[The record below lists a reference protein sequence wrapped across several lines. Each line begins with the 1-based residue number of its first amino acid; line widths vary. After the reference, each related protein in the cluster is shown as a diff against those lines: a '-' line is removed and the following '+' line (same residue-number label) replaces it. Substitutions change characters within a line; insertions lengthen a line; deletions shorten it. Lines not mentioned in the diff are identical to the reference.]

1 MNLVSRISAG
11 TYFKGEIISP
21 NDLRIDGKFD
31 GHIVSEGKVVIGE
44 SAEVN
49 ASIVCVNADV
59 WGKTKGS
66 FTVKDIMSIKSDCSV
81 EGELKVRRLIVE
93 LGASF
98 NGTCKMITEQ
108 EYDKVAAEMLK
119 DSTSHRYNR
128 LPLLPSG
135 PGGFSRSWSCMTY
148 PTANVV
154 IFSGIQKLFQG
165 DAGDVRYCRRQKA

>member
-1 MNLVSRISAG
+1 MAKIEQAANVNLVSRISAG

-98 NGTCKMITEQ
+98 NGTCKMITE
-108 EYDKVAAEMLK
+108 EEFDKVVASEELAKVL
-119 DSTSHRYNR
+119 D
-128 LPLLPSG
+128 P
-135 PGGFSRSWSCMTY
+135 
-148 PTANVV
+148 A
-154 IFSGIQKLFQG
+154 QKQG
-165 DAGDVRYCRRQKA
+165 EQQPKAKK

>member
-1 MNLVSRISAG
+1 MAKIEQAANVNLVSRISAG

-119 DSTSHRYNR
+119 DK
-128 LPLLPSG
+128 PQ
-135 PGGFSRSWSCMTY
+135 
-148 PTANVV
+148 TAAAPAQARENNNT
-154 IFSGIQKLFQG
+154 
-165 DAGDVRYCRRQKA
+165 RKA

>member
-1 MNLVSRISAG
+1 MAKIEQAANVNLVSRISTG
-11 TYFKGEIISP
+11 TYVKGEIVSP
-21 NDLRIDGKFD
+21 NDLRIDGRFE
-31 GHIVSEGKVVIGE
+31 GTIISEGKVVIGE

-49 ASIVCVNADV
+49 ARIVCVNADV

-66 FTVKDIMSIKSDCSV
+66 FTVKDIMAIKSDCSV
-81 EGELKVRRLIVE
+81 EGELRVRRLIVE

-98 NGTCKMITEQ
+98 NGTCKMISEQ
-108 EYDKVAAEMLK
+108 EYEKAAAEMNNVK
-119 DSTSHRYNR
+119 DHTSHRYNR

-154 IFSGIQKLFQG
+154 IFS
-165 DAGDVRYCRRQKA
+165 